1 MKVLFCFL
9 ALSVALACG
18 TVVQVIDCGGKSIIL
33 YLYIYIYF
41 CLKLLIRSMVKPS
54 LPFTFLTT
62 MTCFFF
68 QAEDGIRDRSPS
80 RGLGDVYKRQ
90 E

>member
-33 YLYIYIYF
+33 YIYLYIYIY
-41 CLKLLIRSMVKPS
+41 I
-54 LPFTFLTT
+54 
-62 MTCFFF
+62 FFF
-68 QAEDGIRDRSPS
+68 KVVNSQHGHPF
-80 RGLGDVYKRQ
+80 
-90 E
+90 